1 MLARVV
7 SLNSASAKSF
17 RKKISKIQCQG
28 HTNAD
33 WTHSSSP
40 TAIWSEAHPTRSA
53 YGRAP
58 RITIQSLYDVL
69 KSSSGSQ
76 CTPIMSASG
85 ERKVSASLGRSM
97 RGTTP
102 RLADLASTPE
112 TPRTPPLGRSVSSLF
127 GSPGGSFR
135 TDDDYVVIELGS
147 RYLRAGFPG
156 ESTPRCTLA
165 YDPENQRRV
174 GDYRQWDPEYAQK
187 RRKSKKG
194 QDWGQEYE
202 LYRMDL
208 TQVDLGVVE
217 DKFERIMREVYNKYF
232 VLDTKPRRILLA
244 LPPKMP
250 HPLMS
255 TLLDVLFGS
264 VQAPSITL
272 MSSPVLSTVA
282 AGLRSALVV
291 DIGWAETLIT
301 AVCEYREVQEHRTIR
316 AGKLLSE
323 EMAKVLNVAQDEQ
336 LGERNDDDISFEEA
350 EEVLSRVGWCK
361 SKPKSNRRTLY
372 FPARTSPI
380 LEEFEDAVETPEPTV
395 TIPLSKG
402 FPPSQITIPFASL
415 AKPAE
420 AALFATETALNEF
433 DNDELPL
440 HHLIYRALLVLPIDI
455 RRICMSRIVITGGVS
470 ALPGLKSRILAEL
483 EALVQTKGWDPVRN
497 YGTASA
503 RHEQSLRQ
511 KMEALELRKQEG
523 EDKVSES
530 LDSDNPLPAAQRPHD
545 AWIHEANL
553 AETAR
558 KNAPPPESMVGGVV
572 RGVETL
578 GAWAGASL
586 VAQQRVR
593 GIVEIDRER
602 YLQYGLQGASKEKEV
617 SVVPQRQSMGPGVG
631 RSAGERASWTLG
643 VWA

>member
-1 MLARVV
+1 
-7 SLNSASAKSF
+7 
-17 RKKISKIQCQG
+17 
-28 HTNAD
+28 
-33 WTHSSSP
+33 
-40 TAIWSEAHPTRSA
+40 
-53 YGRAP
+53 
-58 RITIQSLYDVL
+58 
-69 KSSSGSQ
+69 
-76 CTPIMSASG
+76 MSASG
-85 ERKVSASLGRSM
+85 ERKVSASLGRSV
-97 RGTTP
+97 RGAAP

-112 TPRTPPLGRSVSSLF
+112 APRTPTLGRSVSSLF

-135 TDDDYVVIELGS
+135 TDDDYVVIEVGS
-147 RYLRAGFPG
+147 RFVRAGFPG

-165 YDPENQRRV
+165 YDPDNQRRV
-174 GDYRQWDPEYAQK
+174 GDYRQWDPQGAQK
-187 RRKSKKG
+187 RQNPRKG
-194 QDWGQEYE
+194 QEWGQEYE

-208 TQVDLGVVE
+208 SQIDLGVVE

-291 DIGWAETLIT
+291 DIGWAETLVT
-301 AVCEYREVQEHRTIR
+301 AVCEYREVHEERTVR

-323 EMAKVLNVAQDEQ
+323 EMAKVLNAALDEHA
-336 LGERNDDDISFEEA
+336 GYHEGDDISFEEV

-361 SKPKSNRRTLY
+361 SKPRSNRRTLY

-380 LEEFEDAVETPEPTV
+380 LEEFEDAVETPEPTI
-395 TIPLSKG
+395 TIPLPKAT
-402 FPPSQITIPFASL
+402 PPSEITVPFATL

-420 AALFATETALNEF
+420 YALFATETALNEF
-433 DNDELPL
+433 DDDELPL
-440 HHLIYRALLVLPIDI
+440 HHLIYRALLSLPMDV
-455 RRICMSRIVITGGVS
+455 RRVCMSRIVITGGVS

-483 EALVQTKGWDPVRN
+483 EALVHAKGWDAVRN

-503 RHEQSLRQ
+503 RHEQILRQ
-511 KMEALELRKQEG
+511 KREALELQRQES
-523 EDKVSES
+523 EDKITES
-530 LDSDNPLPAAQRPHD
+530 LDPDSPLPAGLRAHEEDNID
-545 AWIHEANL
+545 AKL
-553 AETAR
+553 AHVALR
-558 KNAPPPESMVGGVV
+558 NGPPPVSLTGGIV

-578 GAWAGASL
+578 GPWAGASL
-586 VAQQRVR
+586 VAQQRIR

-602 YLQYGLQGASKEKEV
+602 YLQHGLQGASKEKEV
-617 SVVPQRQSMGPGVG
+617 SVVAQRQSMGPNVVRG
-631 RSAGERASWTLG
+631 AGERASWTLG